1 MHNEFAKC
9 EIKTSV
15 FSGRKSRTGNYC
27 VLIRVVYPLELRSRG
42 PARPT
47 SQSRLTQECYLNA
60 SCLAPQC
67 LSSMNLDDARF
78 LQALGFRIRELRLA
92 RGLTQEQLGER
103 CELHR
108 TFIGS
113 VERGERNLSI
123 LNLRLIAR
131 VLRVPL
137 AELLVESKNGVRT
150 D

>member
-1 MHNEFAKC
+1 
-9 EIKTSV
+9 
-15 FSGRKSRTGNYC
+15 
-27 VLIRVVYPLELRSRG
+27 
-42 PARPT
+42 
-47 SQSRLTQECYLNA
+47 
-60 SCLAPQC
+60 
-67 LSSMNLDDARF
+67 MNLDDARF